1 LLLAV
6 WISGTE
12 ELVFRGF
19 LLTQLRQDYSVGAA
33 ALISSLIFALLHLIW
48 ERRETIPQ
56 LPGLWL
62 MGMILVLARFV
73 DGGSLG
79 LAWGIHSGW
88 VWAIASLDTAQLITY
103 TGISSEWVTGKN
115 GKPLA
120 GAAGVLCLVA
130 TGVILWLFYAE

>member
-1 LLLAV
+1 
-6 WISGTE
+6 
-12 ELVFRGF
+12 
-19 LLTQLRQDYSVGAA
+19 
-33 ALISSLIFALLHLIW
+33 
-48 ERRETIPQ
+48 
-56 LPGLWL
+56 